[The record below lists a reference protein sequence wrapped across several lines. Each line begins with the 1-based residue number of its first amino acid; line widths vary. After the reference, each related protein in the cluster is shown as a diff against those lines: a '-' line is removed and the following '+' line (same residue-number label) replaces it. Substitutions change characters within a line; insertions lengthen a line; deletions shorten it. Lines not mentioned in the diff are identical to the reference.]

1 MKLVWMFSNSVSF
14 SQKCLEPKN
23 STRRKASAAE
33 IKILIII
40 CYYFFVA
47 LYAVSVAVITIHE
60 TDPFV
65 AELKNYFLCEAN
77 GVSGAEVC
85 SKKQLAQFDS
95 GSKVFAHIL
104 IGSYPAIFLIYAV
117 QLKSCTAKIKRRCGK
132 YP

>member
-1 MKLVWMFSNSVSF
+1 MLSNSVSL
-14 SQKCLEPKN
+14 SQKCLKPRG
-23 STRRKASAAE
+23 STRRNASVAE
-33 IKILIII
+33 IKIITII
-40 CYYFFVA
+40 CYYLLVA

-117 QLKSCTAKIKRRCGK
+117 QLKSCTAKIRRRCGK